1 MTIPTQPQSGMN
13 PAAKGCLGIFV
24 GLMLM
29 AGCTA
34 IAIESDDD
42 TESSYSS
49 SDSYDSGADDSSNTD
64 TEPLEVET
72 ETIEPE
78 APDTDITDAA
88 MELTWE
94 QAPEEQRDT
103 LCQGIDMFGTDWA
116 ARQLQSGGDTVSG
129 DDVIDWDRAAQIL
142 ETKCAE
148 R

>member
-49 SDSYDSGADDSSNTD
+49 SDSYDSGADDSSNTEP
-64 TEPLEVET
+64 EPLEVET

-78 APDTDITDAA
+78 TPDTDITDAA

-142 ETKCAE
+142 ETKCDQ